1 MDLQLKGHKALVLGA
16 SRGLGRAIAQRL
28 GEEGALCAIAGRHED
43 TIAKA
48 AQELHAATGAVYH
61 PVVADS
67 CNPTLLAQA
76 IGQAA
81 ERLGGLAILVNSAAR
96 PSGAF
101 AEDFAHVD
109 EGLIL
114 HDFEEKFLGT
124 LRAARAA
131 VSHMREAG
139 WGRIVAIGGLTARS
153 AGSISAGARN
163 AALVNLIRTM
173 SRELGRDQITA
184 NVVHPA
190 LTVTET
196 MEERLHQMAQ
206 RTGFPMAAMIDAAAR
221 DNPQGRLISAAEVA
235 DVVTFLCSPRS
246 SAVNGEAIAVGGGSG
261 SGVFY

>member
-1 MDLQLKGHKALVLGA
+1 MDLQLKGQKAIVLGA

-28 GEEGALCAIAGRHED
+28 GEEGAVLAIAGRHED

-48 AQELHAATGAVYH
+48 AQELREATGATYH
-61 PVVADS
+61 SFVADT
-67 CNPTLLAQA
+67 CNPDQLAQA
-76 IGQAA
+76 IDQAA
-81 ERLGGLAILVNSAAR
+81 EHLGGLAVLVNSAAR

-131 VSHMREAG
+131 VPHMRESG
-139 WGRIVAIGGLTARS
+139 WGRIVAIGGLTARQ

-163 AALVNLIRTM
+163 AALVNLIRAM

-196 MEERLHQMAQ
+196 MEERLYQMAQ
-206 RTGFPMAAMIDAAAR
+206 RTGFPLAAMVDAAAR
-221 DNPQGRLISAAEVA
+221 DNPQGRLVTALEVA
-235 DVVTFLCSPRS
+235 DVVAFLCSPRS
-246 SAVNGEAIAVGGGSG
+246 SAVNGEAIGVGGGSG